1 MFERNKNRQATPV
14 VDQPV
19 EAKPMAAAVAA
30 APATARSGAMI
41 GPGIKIKGEISGD
54 EDLFVQGRVEGTI
67 NLGSNEVIVG
77 ESGVV
82 AADIN
87 ARTVKIDGE
96 VAGDVKGEE
105 NVVISRSGNVCGN
118 IVAPRVTLEDGAIF
132 RGSIDMDPG
141 EPAAKAVPIG
151 AKKMSGPGSTDEDKS
166 GLELKSSSA

>member
-1 MFERNKNRQATPV
+1 
-14 VDQPV
+14 
-19 EAKPMAAAVAA
+19 
-30 APATARSGAMI
+30 MI
-41 GPGIKIKGEISGD
+41 GPGIRIKGEISGD
-54 EDLFVQGRVEGTI
+54 EDLFVQGKVEGTI
-67 NLGSNEVIVG
+67 NLNNNEVIVG

-87 ARTVKIDGE
+87 ARIVKIDGE

-151 AKKMSGPGSTDEDKS
+151 AKKPSNPDLLNEEQA
-166 GLELKSSSA
+166 GLELKKSGSA